1 MFTRTTMRQLSI
13 NHLNFGKGI
22 LFGGRCIWTPIFIT
36 INGTKTV
43 AELILPLYT
52 WSHIAATANQNIMK
66 LYVDGQ
72 EVAAAAF
79 EGTVDWIGLPLM
91 VGPIIRKERHRL
103 CSHRTTKYSIYL
115 WASGLNRR
123 S

>member
-1 MFTRTTMRQLSI
+1 MEGWIALDVYPYNDAPIIHKSSQ
-13 NHLNFGKGI
+13 FGKKGFY
-22 LFGGRCIWTPIFIT
+22 LGVDAYGHPFIT

-52 WSHIAATANQNIMK
+52 WSHIAATVNQNIMK

-79 EGTVDWIGLPLM
+79 EGTCLLYTSPSPRD
-91 VGPIIRKERHRL
+91 
-103 CSHRTTKYSIYL
+103 
-115 WASGLNRR
+115 
-123 S
+123 

>member
-13 NHLNFGKGI
+13 NHLNSEKGI
-22 LFGGRCIWTPIFIT
+22 LFGVDAYGHPFIT

-79 EGTVDWIGLPLM
+79 EGNC
-91 VGPIIRKERHRL
+91 RL
-103 CSHRTTKYSIYL
+103 DRI
-115 WASGLNRR
+115 AIDGRNQ
-123 S
+123 